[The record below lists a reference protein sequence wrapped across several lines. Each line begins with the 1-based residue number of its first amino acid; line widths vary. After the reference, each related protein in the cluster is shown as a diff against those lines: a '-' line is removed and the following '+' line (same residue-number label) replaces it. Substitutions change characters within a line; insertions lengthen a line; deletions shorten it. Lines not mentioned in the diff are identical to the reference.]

1 MSNQAALPGSD
12 REAPETAV
20 ESVSMTQQV
29 IRIAW
34 PVVLENLL
42 QTMLGLVNLWMI
54 ARIGVDAI
62 AGAGNAQQYLMV
74 GLAGLGAV
82 GMGSSV
88 LISHSIGAGDMRTA
102 ERVARQSVML
112 GLGFAAILSVA
123 GIIFAY
129 PANLILGVTP
139 EVAAIG
145 AGYLQIIAGTSVGMV
160 GMILM
165 GAVIRGTG
173 DSRTP
178 MKITLVAN
186 VLSALLS
193 YWLIFGGLGVA
204 PMGVNGAAW
213 GMGLARTVGA
223 GILLWV
229 LMSGRAR
236 IRLAGRMGWLPNLA
250 IIKRMLG
257 IGLPSAAEQLLISGG
272 FLVLTGIIA
281 QLGTN
286 VLAAHRIVFQFLSL
300 SGMLNMGFG
309 VAATT
314 LVGIQMGARR
324 PDLAEEAN
332 WISVK
337 MGLAITSVA
346 LFVFMFFGEP
356 LMLLF
361 APGEPEVV
369 HFGAQTLKVIAF
381 AQPFFA
387 ISNIVSGS
395 LRGAGDTRMPMYL
408 AALGMWLIRLPGAY
422 VFGLLFQW
430 SLMGVYGATVL
441 DAAVRSVLYV
451 RRFRARGWHKLD
463 VLRGIRR

>member
-1 MSNQAALPGSD
+1 MN
-12 REAPETAV
+12 R
-20 ESVSMTQQV
+20 QV
-29 IRIAW
+29 FRIAW
-34 PVVLENLL
+34 PVVLENFL
-42 QTMLGLVNLWMI
+42 QTLLGLVNLWMV
-54 ARIGVDAI
+54 ARIGVEAI

-88 LISHSIGAGDMRTA
+88 LISHSIGAGDLRTA
-102 ERVARQSVML
+102 ERVARQSMML
-112 GLGFAAILSVA
+112 GLGFALMLSIA
-123 GIIFAY
+123 GYTLAY
-129 PANLILGVTP
+129 PANLLLGVT
-139 EVAAIG
+139 EDVAVIG
-145 AGYLQIIAGTSVGMV
+145 AGYLRVIAGTSVGMV

-165 GAVIRGTG
+165 GAVLRGTG

-178 MKITLVAN
+178 MQVTLVAN
-186 VLSALLS
+186 VMSALVS

-204 PMGVNGAAW
+204 PMGVDGAAW
-213 GMGLARTVGA
+213 GMGLARITGA
-223 GILLWV
+223 GILFWILI
-229 LMSGRAR
+229 SGRAR
-236 IRLAGRMGWLPNLA
+236 IRLAGRAGWLPNWS
-250 IIKRMLG
+250 IIRRMLG

-286 VLAAHRIVFQFLSL
+286 VLAAHRIVFQFLSI

-314 LVGIQMGARR
+314 MVGMQMGAKR
-324 PDLAEEAN
+324 PELAEQAN
-332 WISVK
+332 WIAVR

-346 LFVFMFFGEP
+346 LVIFLFFGEP

-369 HFGAQTLKVIAF
+369 HFGAQTLKVIAL

-408 AALGMWLIRLPGAY
+408 AALGMWFIRLPGSY
-422 VFGLLFQW
+422 VFGLLLQW
-430 SLMGVYGATVL
+430 SLAGVYAATVL
-441 DAAVRSVLYV
+441 DAAIRSLLYV
-451 RRFRARGWHKLD
+451 RRFRAKGWQRLD
-463 VLRGIRR
+463 VLRGIRK

>member
-1 MSNQAALPGSD
+1 MTVAT
-12 REAPETAV
+12 APATE
-20 ESVSMTQQV
+20 SMTRQV
-29 IRIAW
+29 FRIAW
-34 PVVLENLL
+34 PVVLENFL
-42 QTMLGLVNLWMI
+42 QTLLGLVNLWMI

-88 LISHSIGAGDMRTA
+88 LISHSIGAGDSRTA
-102 ERVARQSVML
+102 ERVARQAVTL
-112 GLGFAAILSVA
+112 GLVFSLVLSLA
-123 GIIFAY
+123 GYFFAY
-129 PANLILGVTP
+129 PANLVLGVTP
-139 EVAAIG
+139 EVAEIG
-145 AGYLQIIAGTSVGMV
+145 AAYLRIIAGTSVGMV

-178 MKITLVAN
+178 MQITLVAN
-186 VLSALLS
+186 VLSAAIS
-193 YWLIFGGLGVA
+193 YWLIFGGLGVE
-204 PMGVNGAAW
+204 PLGVTGAAW
-213 GMGLARTVGA
+213 GMGLARVAGA
-223 GILLWV
+223 GILLWILV
-229 LMSGRAR
+229 SGRVR
-236 IRLAGRMGWLPNLA
+236 IRLAGRAGWLPNLSV
-250 IIKRMLG
+250 IKRMLG

-286 VLAAHRIVFQFLSL
+286 VLAAHRIVFQFLSI

-314 LVGIQMGARR
+314 LVGMQMGAKR
-324 PDLAEEAN
+324 PDLAEQVN
-332 WISVK
+332 WIAMR
-337 MGLAITSVA
+337 MGMAITSVA
-346 LFVFMFFGEP
+346 LVAFWFFGEP

-369 HFGAQTLKVIAF
+369 HYGAQTLKVVAF

-408 AALGMWLIRLPGAY
+408 AALGMWLIRLPGSY
-422 VFGLLFQW
+422 FFGLTLQ
-430 SLMGVYGATVL
+430 LGLVGVYGATVL
-441 DAAVRSVLYV
+441 DAAFRSVLYV
-451 RRFRARGWHKLD
+451 RRFQAKGWHKLD
-463 VLRGIRR
+463 VLKGIRR